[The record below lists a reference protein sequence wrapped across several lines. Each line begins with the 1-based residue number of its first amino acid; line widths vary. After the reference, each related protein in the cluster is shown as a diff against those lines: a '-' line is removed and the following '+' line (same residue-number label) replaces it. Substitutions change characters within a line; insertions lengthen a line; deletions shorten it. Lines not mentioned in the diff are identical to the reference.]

1 MLTIHKNG
9 RTLQVTD
16 GAFQSIYRHTGWS
29 VVSEA
34 PVEAPQE
41 PAEAPGV
48 AGGSNHTPQEEKPT
62 SELPTAPEKP
72 SPSEEEEDLSTLS
85 MEELRQYGSL
95 LGIKVSGMSR
105 KNLIKAIQENQ

>member
-1 MLTIHKNG
+1 MLTIHKSG
-9 RTLQVTD
+9 RVLQVTK
-16 GAFQSIYRHTGWS
+16 GAFQSIYRPSGWS

-48 AGGSNHTPQEEKPT
+48 AGGSNHTPQEEKST
-62 SELPTAPEKP
+62 SEPSTASEDL
-72 SPSEEEEDLSTLS
+72 SPSEGEEDLSTLS
-85 MEELRQYGSL
+85 LEELRQYGSL

-105 KNLIKAIQENQ
+105 KNLIKAIKKNQ